1 MGMQLDCPSIIAKM
15 RSKVKQKKAAFSGR
29 KARLLRKHR
38 APEGKCPP
46 EATAGQCGRLR
57 YSRANAAGPRSTAA
71 QIAAVTSPDNEP
83 VFSRSRL
90 SEAPGPPRGCASALS
105 PSCSACKAADES
117 SFPDSGCCASSPSG
131 AAPVS
136 AAASAFGLS
145 KRPAC
150 SLGPPVFIVPITL
163 RSSAEASISAS
174 LLRCSASVERI
185 VPSSCP

>member
-1 MGMQLDCPSIIAKM
+1 MGMQLDCANIIAKM

-57 YSRANAAGPRSTAA
+57 YSRANAAAARSTAA
-71 QIAAVTSPDNEP
+71 QIAAVTSQDNEP

-150 SLGPPVFIVPITL
+150 SLGPPVFIVPRARRGRTA
-163 RSSAEASISAS
+163 R
-174 LLRCSASVERI
+174 RCCAAPR
-185 VPSSCP
+185 P